1 MANFLPFFSPLLRP
15 HPLQEQGFFD
25 SGHSDAE
32 DATNVPDENE
42 TKEQRKEKYLQKR
55 KFAELKKEED
65 KQQSKRKML
74 KFNEN
79 TDISV
84 QSGELS

>member
-15 HPLQEQGFFD
+15 HPLREQGFFD

>member
-1 MANFLPFFSPLLRP
+1 MANFPLLFSFP
-15 HPLQEQGFFD
+15 NAHPCFQEQGFFD